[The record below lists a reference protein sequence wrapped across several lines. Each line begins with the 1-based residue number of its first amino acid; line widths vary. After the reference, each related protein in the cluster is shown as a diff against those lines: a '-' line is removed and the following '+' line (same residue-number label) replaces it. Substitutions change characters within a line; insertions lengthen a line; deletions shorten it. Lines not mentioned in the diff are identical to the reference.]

1 MDTIVVWDRF
11 PLCGDVVD
19 FRFVRIESHL
29 PVIFPG
35 LKTYQDHVANGVSRQ
50 GYGWCDTEG
59 NRQRRVELLIG
70 LWRVDHWC
78 RLGREEVQGRC
89 LEGARWGSWE
99 RALMSVLIIPR
110 YGVLF
115 YDLSVYQSKDTFMKR
130 HPGHNSFVIILSEQ
144 YWNHCI
150 LYIMSKLKERNQYQK
165 Q

>member
-1 MDTIVVWDRF
+1 
-11 PLCGDVVD
+11 
-19 FRFVRIESHL
+19 
-29 PVIFPG
+29 
-35 LKTYQDHVANGVSRQ
+35 
-50 GYGWCDTEG
+50 
-59 NRQRRVELLIG
+59 
-70 LWRVDHWC
+70 
-78 RLGREEVQGRC
+78 
-89 LEGARWGSWE
+89 
-99 RALMSVLIIPR
+99 MSVLIIPR